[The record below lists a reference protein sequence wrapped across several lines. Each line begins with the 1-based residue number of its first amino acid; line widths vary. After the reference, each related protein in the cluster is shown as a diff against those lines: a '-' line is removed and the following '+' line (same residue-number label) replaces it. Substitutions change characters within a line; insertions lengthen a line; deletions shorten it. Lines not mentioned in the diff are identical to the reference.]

1 MNNLNR
7 RDFGK
12 WMGSLWAAATMAPIP
27 AVNAVLPSVATKTFT
42 DPKILNVNVH
52 RYIDFHGLFDYPTS
66 PELKDNFIKNHQNH
80 KIQVSVDY
88 ESEDGEYFYTLEFE
102 RTLCE
107 NICVLS
113 HKKLDSHVSQSSFVV
128 YDILGNQV
136 SFEKLTIGDR
146 YDLDMVVP
154 DDDLSPSLLIIKDM
168 KLVKNTVKSTE
179 EEEEEEEEEQEDDE
193 YYYDYDRD
201 YNEY

>member
-1 MNNLNR
+1 MNNLSR

-12 WMGSLWAAATMAPIP
+12 WMGSLWAAAMAPIS

-42 DPKILNVNVH
+42 DPKILSVNVH
-52 RYIDFHGLFDYPTS
+52 CCIDFDGLFQFPTS
-66 PELKDNFIKNHQNH
+66 LELYDDDCIQNQ
-80 KIQVSVDY
+80 KVEVSVDY
-88 ESEDGEYFYTLEFE
+88 LSEDGEYFYTLEFA

-113 HKKLDSHVSQSSFVV
+113 HKKLDSHVSQSSVVV

-146 YDLDMVVP
+146 YDLDVIVP
-154 DDDLSPSLLIIKDM
+154 DYENSSSLLIIKDM
-168 KLVKNTVKSTE
+168 ELVKITVKSTE

-193 YYYDYDRD
+193 YYNDYDRD